1 MFLICTTYPLGILG
15 SVMNLFHRGA
25 SVNQRHREKICAALE
40 ASPSPKGVAASDGA
54 PGQPAGTRSKRSS
67 SPQEPHRHRAASP
80 ADPAAHHVT
89 LSGSPGMPDFESAND
104 TIYVPI

>member
-1 MFLICTTYPLGILG
+1 MRRTRSQPIAKRCG
-15 SVMNLFHRGA
+15 SQRRGA
-25 SVNQRHREKICAALE
+25 WATGGH
-40 ASPSPKGVAASDGA
+40 ASS
-54 PGQPAGTRSKRSS
+54 QRSS

>member
-1 MFLICTTYPLGILG
+1 M
-15 SVMNLFHRGA
+15 RRA
-25 SVNQRHREKICAALE
+25 SE
-40 ASPSPKGVAASDGA
+40 ASPSPKGVAAERWGA
-54 PGQPAGTRSKRSS
+54 WATGGHTSSPRSS
-67 SPQEPHRHRAASP
+67 SPQEPHRHRAACL